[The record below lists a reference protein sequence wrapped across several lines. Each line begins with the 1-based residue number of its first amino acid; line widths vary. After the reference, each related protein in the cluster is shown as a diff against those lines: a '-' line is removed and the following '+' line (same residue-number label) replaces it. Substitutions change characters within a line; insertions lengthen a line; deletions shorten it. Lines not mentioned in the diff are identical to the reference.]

1 MSEPRQKVEALWQ
14 TSGEI
19 KYTGDLPVREGE
31 IHGAFVLTT
40 RANCHVLSVNPS
52 EALVRL

>member
-40 RANCHVLSVNPS
+40 RANCHVLSVDPS